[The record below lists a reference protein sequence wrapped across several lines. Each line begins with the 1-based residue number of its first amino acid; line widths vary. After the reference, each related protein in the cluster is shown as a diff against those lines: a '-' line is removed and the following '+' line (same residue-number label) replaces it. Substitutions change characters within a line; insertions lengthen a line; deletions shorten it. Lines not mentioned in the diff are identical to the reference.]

1 MPLTRFAHSS
11 AGYLIGTHN
20 RVFGSDPVRR
30 MRKEWALNNQSGG
43 NQQASDIAEPSE
55 AEKKAFEEKKANPQD
70 PNAGEGLSTDEKHAS
85 VLSSDPA
92 GQWESKIAGKI
103 ADKFSGG
110 KDESS
115 ERSEKE
121 SSS

>member
-1 MPLTRFAHSS
+1 M
-11 AGYLIGTHN
+11 
-20 RVFGSDPVRR
+20 
-30 MRKEWALNNQSGG
+30 NNESGG
-43 NQQASDIAEPSE
+43 NQNASNIGAPSE
-55 AEKKAFEEKKANPQD
+55 AEKKAFEEKKADPDN
-70 PNAGEGLSTDEKHAS
+70 PNAGEDLSTDEKHAS